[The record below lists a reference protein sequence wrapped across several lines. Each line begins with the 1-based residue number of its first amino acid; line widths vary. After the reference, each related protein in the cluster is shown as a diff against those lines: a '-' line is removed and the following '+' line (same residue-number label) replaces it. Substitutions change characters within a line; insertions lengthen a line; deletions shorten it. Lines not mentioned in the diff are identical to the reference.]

1 MVSVGVD
8 AGVLLDRVE
17 EVGQVGSR
25 PDLERNW
32 KTSFSTIL
40 DSKMD
45 SQIQSPLANAVTT
58 KKCSKSIHS
67 HLASKWIPFSNPSD
81 TEVIF
86 ILSKKA

>member
-17 EVGQVGSR
+17 EVCQVGRR

-40 DSKMD
+40 ESKMV
-45 SQIQSPLANAVTT
+45 SQMFLNELTQ
-58 KKCSKSIHS
+58 
-67 HLASKWIPFSNPSD
+67 
-81 TEVIF
+81 
-86 ILSKKA
+86 